1 MTMEG
6 SGTSDITSLDM
17 SQSASQPG
25 SQCGGRS
32 ASETYVWVDSSA
44 E

>member
-6 SGTSDITSLDM
+6 SGTSDITSLDI

-25 SQCGGRS
+25 TNVAGVR
-32 ASETYVWVDSSA
+32 
-44 E
+44 